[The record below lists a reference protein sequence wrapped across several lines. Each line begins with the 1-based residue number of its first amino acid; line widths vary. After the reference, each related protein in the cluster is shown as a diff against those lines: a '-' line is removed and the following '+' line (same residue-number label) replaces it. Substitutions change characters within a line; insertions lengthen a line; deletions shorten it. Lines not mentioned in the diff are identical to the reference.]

1 MVHSSNAKKS
11 GIWEEAEEEEEEQDL
26 KLEEP
31 EEEELN
37 MGEKGLNAQQEDL
50 NMNKVEDPI
59 DDVLNAVE
67 PQKE

>member
-1 MVHSSNAKKS
+1 MVHSSNSNKS
-11 GIWEEAEEEEEEQDL
+11 GVWAEEEEGEQDL

-37 MGEKGLNAQQEDL
+37 TGEKGLNAQQEDL